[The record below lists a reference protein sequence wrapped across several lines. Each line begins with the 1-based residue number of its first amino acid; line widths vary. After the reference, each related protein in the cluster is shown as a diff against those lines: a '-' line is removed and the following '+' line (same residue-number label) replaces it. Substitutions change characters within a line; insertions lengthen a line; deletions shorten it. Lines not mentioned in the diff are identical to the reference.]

1 MISGHDHCFVRV
13 IITPIIIVA
22 NTIISM
28 ILFQSVGKS
37 LTFRGTVFEASRF
50 SISSISFR
58 QYWIYFSQAIFN
70 FSNHPKFSMSR
81 QYWIYLSHA
90 IFNQASHLIN
100 IEYFGQAICNFSN
113 HLKFSILRQ
122 YWIYHSHAIFDQASH
137 LIKLHKCAD
146 PVCDTQLLRV
156 TWSFQHSPCRLL
168 YLTILMT
175 YSSGCVNGTY
185 NVYCYWNCEIV
196 KTEGELV
203 L

>member
-58 QYWIYFSQAIFN
+58 QYWIYFS
-70 FSNHPKFSMSR
+70 
-81 QYWIYLSHA
+81 HA

-122 YWIYHSHAIFDQASH
+122 YWIYHSHAIFNQASH

-156 TWSFQHSPCRLL
+156 SWSFQHSPCRLL

-185 NVYCYWNCEIV
+185 NVYCYWNCETV

>member
-22 NTIISM
+22 NTIIM

-70 FSNHPKFSMSR
+70 F
-81 QYWIYLSHA
+81 L
-90 IFNQASHLIN
+90 NQ
-100 IEYFGQAICNFSN
+100 
-113 HLKFSILRQ
+113 LKFSI
-122 YWIYHSHAIFDQASH
+122 FNQASH

-175 YSSGCVNGTY
+175 YSSSCVNGIY
-185 NVYCYWNCEIV
+185 SVSCYWNCETV
-196 KTEGELV
+196 KTEGV

>member
-70 FSNHPKFSMSR
+70 FSNH
-81 QYWIYLSHA
+81 
-90 IFNQASHLIN
+90 
-100 IEYFGQAICNFSN
+100 
-113 HLKFSILRQ
+113 LKFSILRQ
-122 YWIYHSHAIFDQASH
+122 YWIYHSHAIFNQASH

-185 NVYCYWNCEIV
+185 NVYCYWNCETV